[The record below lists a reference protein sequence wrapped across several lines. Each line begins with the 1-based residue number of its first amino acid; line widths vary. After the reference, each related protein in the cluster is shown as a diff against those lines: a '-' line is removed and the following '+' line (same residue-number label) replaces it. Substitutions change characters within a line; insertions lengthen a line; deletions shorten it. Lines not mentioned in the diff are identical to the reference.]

1 MCKSEIKQKVMQCQS
16 RESIKENRK
25 ILLELYKRT
34 PVPQEE
40 LLVNLHMYTR
50 SSVLAKILY
59 INELY
64 ELIIKTPGAIME
76 FGVWWGA
83 NMVTFENL
91 RTIYEPYNYTRKI
104 IGFDT
109 FDGYKG
115 ISEQD
120 GDSELVVEGNYD
132 VIRNYTQY
140 LTNLMEYHR
149 AENSVPNKKKYEII
163 EGDATKTVEKY
174 LKLHPETIV
183 ALAYFDMQLYAP
195 TKKCLEAI
203 LPHLTK
209 GSVIAMDELNNEDFP
224 GETIAFKE
232 VIGTNSYK
240 ITRSRYLPDRSYI
253 IID

>member
-1 MCKSEIKQKVMQCQS
+1 MCKSEEKQKVMQCQS
-16 RESIKENRK
+16 TKYIKENRG
-25 ILLELYKRT
+25 LLINLYKTT
-34 PVPQEE
+34 PVPLEE
-40 LLVNLHMYTR
+40 LMVNLHMYTR

-59 INELY
+59 VNELY
-64 ELIIKTPGAIME
+64 ELIIKTPGVIME

-91 RTIYEPYNYTRKI
+91 RAIYEPYNYTRKI

-115 ISEQD
+115 IANQD
-120 GDSELVVEGNYD
+120 SNSELIVESNYG
-132 VIRNYTQY
+132 VTRNYAQY
-140 LTNLMEYHR
+140 LANLMEYHR
-149 AENSVPNKKKYEII
+149 AENSMPNKKKYEIM
-163 EGDATKTVEKY
+163 EGDATKTIEKY
-174 LKLHPETIV
+174 LKSHPETII
-183 ALAYFDMQLYAP
+183 ALAYFDMQLYTP

-232 VIGTNSYK
+232 IIGTNAYK
-240 ITRSRYLPDRSYI
+240 LIRSRYLPDRSYI